1 MPKCEREGYT
11 EPPFFFLEE
20 EGESPYA
27 VAWFP
32 MKLRTALPVLLRH
45 WPVRLQVH
53 LEILEEDF
61 ETVEYEAFGDI
72 AREKFIKVLEQH
84 SETAF
89 SDGGVRFRVW
99 RKQTDRERCLGL
111 DEHGVLYLWD
121 EPEHL
126 RTWFSALGIEERRA
140 ALVYEG
146 NHDHSIPQDADLKR
160 NRFVRDLGLE
170 EA

>member
-1 MPKCEREGYT
+1 MPKCEREGYA
-11 EPPFFFLEE
+11 EPPFFFIEE
-20 EGESPYA
+20 AESSYA

-32 MKLRTALPVLLRH
+32 MKLKTALPALLRH
-45 WPVRLQVH
+45 WPARLQVH

-72 AREKFIKVLEQH
+72 AREKFIKVLEKH
-84 SETAF
+84 PETAF

-99 RKQTDRERCLGL
+99 RKETDRERCLGL
-111 DEHGVLYLWD
+111 DEHGVLYLWE

-126 RTWFSALGIEERRA
+126 REWLRALGVEERKA

-160 NRFVRDLGLE
+160 SRFVRALGLE